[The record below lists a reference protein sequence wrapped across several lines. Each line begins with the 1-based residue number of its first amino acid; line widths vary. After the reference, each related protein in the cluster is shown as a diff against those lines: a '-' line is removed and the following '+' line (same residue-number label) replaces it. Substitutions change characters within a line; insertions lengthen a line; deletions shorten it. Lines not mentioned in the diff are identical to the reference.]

1 MMNNLLSRLQS
12 FFLQQGSETIEPEA
26 LLQSYLD
33 SVSMLDFILFIEGE
47 FEVTVEDNDVTPKNF
62 STLQTVADYLSKK
75 FSQ

>member
-1 MMNNLLSRLQS
+1 MNNLLSRLQS
-12 FFLQQGSETIEPEA
+12 FFLQQGSETIAPEA

-47 FEVTVEDNDVTPKNF
+47 FEVTVDDNDVTPKNF
-62 STLQTVADYLSKK
+62 SSLQTVADYLSKK